1 MSQKLFN
8 ETADEFFKD
17 LSEGFPA
24 LPEYDVLRSE
34 FAKLKLGFSVLKTCD
49 EKQPQRVYKDYVLS
63 QYRQRIL
70 DEDET
75 FFLETNDYDITSKRK
90 DYWLDFIGKIK
101 TAWSSMDQEN
111 RKIIWRYFKLLT
123 YLSDKCDAK

>member
-34 FAKLKLGFSVLKTCD
+34 FATLKLGFNVLKTCD
-49 EKQPQRVYKDYVLS
+49 EKKPQRVYKDYVLS

-75 FFLETNDYDITSKRK
+75 FFLETNEYDITSKRK
-90 DYWLDFIGKIK
+90 DYWLDLIGKIK
-101 TAWSSMDQEN
+101 IAWTSMDEEN
-111 RKIIWRYFKLLT
+111 KKIIWRYFKLLT